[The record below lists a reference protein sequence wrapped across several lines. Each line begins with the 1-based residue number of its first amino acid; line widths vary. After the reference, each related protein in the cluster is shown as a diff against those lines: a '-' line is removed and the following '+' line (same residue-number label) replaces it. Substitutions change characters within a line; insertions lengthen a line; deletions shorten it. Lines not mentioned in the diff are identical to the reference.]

1 VIDEEALTAATK
13 KAEEIGLKVFNI
25 FQLSEDETDH
35 CRILID
41 LMSVKGRG
49 LALDVG
55 SGVGHFSGLLAE
67 AYPDLSVFALND
79 NAYQLSLTPE
89 RCSRI
94 LSDMHSIEVR
104 DGSFDLVVC
113 SYTMGFARISEF
125 LREMRR
131 VLADDGV
138 FWIYDM
144 AGRSPIMK
152 RLLHYNVYT
161 VGEFEVLANEAG
173 LKVEKATLP
182 IANTKNFSRLLLH
195 ETPEARALVNIALN
209 QVEPVLYKLTRK
221 S

>member
-1 VIDEEALTAATK
+1 MLTAATK
-13 KAEEIGLKVFNI
+13 KAEEMGLKVFNI
-25 FQLSEDETDH
+25 FQLDEDQDAH
-35 CRILID
+35 CMKLID

-55 SGVGHFSGLLAE
+55 SGIGHFSGLLAE
-67 AYPDLSVFALND
+67 SYPDLSVYALND
-79 NAYQLSLTPE
+79 NAYQLSQTPE
-89 RCSRI
+89 RCCRI
-94 LSDMHSIEVR
+94 LSDMHSIKVR

-144 AGRSPIMK
+144 AGTSPIMK
-152 RLLHYNVYT
+152 RILHYSVYT
-161 VGEFEVLANEAG
+161 VEEFEILANEAG
-173 LKVEKATLP
+173 LRVEEASVP
-182 IANTKNFSRLLLH
+182 IANTKNFSRLLSKDP
-195 ETPEARALVNIALN
+195 PEARALINIALT

-221 S
+221 P